1 MPSHN
6 ELRNFMFRR
15 LLFEAETSEF
25 KLAGIQ
31 VGSEMAEAQ
40 EAALVAEVL
49 APFGIELRTNALQ
62 NARLYALL
70 FAFENSVRQLIAE
83 RLLESIGEDW
93 WNEAVPQKVRELA
106 ISRRQQAVQ
115 NSWLEGDKQR
125 LETFLEFGDLAAIIV
140 GNWDRFSDLV
150 PTQHWLQQRF
160 DEIEQARNF
169 IAHNRVL
176 QPGEF
181 QRLFMYIG
189 DWDRQ
194 VGF

>member
-1 MPSHN
+1 LLSHD

-15 LLFEAETSEF
+15 LLFEAETTQF
-25 KLAGIQ
+25 KSAGIQ
-31 VGSEMAEAQ
+31 IGSEAAESQ
-40 EAALVAEVL
+40 EAALVTEVL

-83 RLLESIGEDW
+83 RLIESIGEDW
-93 WNEAVPQKVRELA
+93 WTTAVPRRVGELA
-106 ISRRQQAVQ
+106 VSRQMTAAE

-125 LETFLEFGDLAAIIV
+125 LETFLEFGDLAAIIIE
-140 GNWDRFSDLV
+140 NWDHFSDLI
-150 PTQHWLQQRF
+150 PSQHWLQQRF
-160 DEIEQARNF
+160 SEIEQARNF

-181 QRLFMYIG
+181 QRLFIYIS